1 MAGSPGSPLSLL
13 PAYTEDFLGGFL
25 GGIGGFLGTLSG
37 FFTRVTVRLGGV
49 GNFFAGLVDLISPF
63 WWIFVGGGGAL
74 GRLFISAS
82 LDLLGP
88 VTYFSS
94 RYPEQS
100 SGKRKLFRFN
110 GGSGLFLTT
119 GGGAHVLLQCAVGA
133 DQSQE
138 LKSLTL
144 PIFKLSTSYGMVSSH
159 LEPGILRDSGAWGM
173 GTSFG
178 VCLVLGMSLA
188 VSVICAYGFSELSV

>member
-1 MAGSPGSPLSLL
+1 MRVGSPLSLL
-13 PAYTEDFLGGFL
+13 PTYKEESLGGFFGGLGGFL
-25 GGIGGFLGTLSG
+25 ATLSG
-37 FFTRVTVRLGGV
+37 FLTSVTVRLGGV
-49 GNFFAGLVDLISPF
+49 GNFLAGLVDPITPF
-63 WWIFVGGGGAL
+63 WWIFVGGRGAV

-94 RYPEQS
+94 RYSEGS

-110 GGSGLFLTT
+110 GGSVLFLTT
-119 GGGAHVLLQCAVGA
+119 GGGAHVLVQCAVGD

-144 PIFKLSTSYGMVSSH
+144 PIFKLSTSYGTVSSH
-159 LEPGILRDSGAWGM
+159 WELDIL
-173 GTSFG
+173 
-178 VCLVLGMSLA
+178 
-188 VSVICAYGFSELSV
+188 

>member
-1 MAGSPGSPLSLL
+1 MVGSPFSLL
-13 PAYTEDFLGGFL
+13 PAYIEESLEGFMGGL
-25 GGIGGFLGTLSG
+25 GGFLGTLSG
-37 FFTRVTVRLGGV
+37 FLTKVTVRLGGV
-49 GNFFAGLVDLISPF
+49 GNFFPGLIDPISPF

-94 RYPEQS
+94 RYPEGS
-100 SGKRKLFRFN
+100 SGKRKLFRFD

-119 GGGAHVLLQCAVGA
+119 GGGAHVLAQWALGD

-144 PIFKLSTSYGMVSSH
+144 PIFKLSTSYGTVSSH
-159 LEPGILRDSGAWGM
+159 WEFDIL
-173 GTSFG
+173 
-178 VCLVLGMSLA
+178 
-188 VSVICAYGFSELSV
+188 